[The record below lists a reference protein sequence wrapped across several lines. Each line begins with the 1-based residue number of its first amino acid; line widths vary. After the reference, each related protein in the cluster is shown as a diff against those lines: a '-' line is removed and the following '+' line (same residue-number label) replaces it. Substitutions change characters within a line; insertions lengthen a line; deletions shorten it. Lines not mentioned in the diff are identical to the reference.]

1 MPLER
6 RPERPNR
13 RDCRLDILSSWSRV
27 RGEPGRP
34 GQGGKAKVQGKA
46 SESTAEQGKGLG
58 DVGRTGHGSLEV
70 LMLLAAIGVAG
81 GVLPS

>member
-13 RDCRLDILSSWSRV
+13 RDYRLDILSSWSRV

-34 GQGGKAKVQGKA
+34 GQGGKAKA
-46 SESTAEQGKGLG
+46 SESTAEQGKGKGLG